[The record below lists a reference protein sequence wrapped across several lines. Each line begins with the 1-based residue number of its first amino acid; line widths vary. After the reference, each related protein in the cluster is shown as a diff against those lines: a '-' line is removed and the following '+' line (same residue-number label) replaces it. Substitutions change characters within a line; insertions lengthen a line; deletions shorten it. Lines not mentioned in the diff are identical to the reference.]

1 MLLPTRLSGSPG
13 RVFFKIQIKMC
24 DESKQLE
31 MFEDIPD
38 TERVSEIETHEENIN
53 IHILLLRE
61 LSTQIKPKND
71 E

>member
-1 MLLPTRLSGSPG
+1 
-13 RVFFKIQIKMC
+13 MC